1 MRAQGSRIRY
11 VAALY
16 LIAGWYM
23 PFAGEAASLDQLSDL
38 TGKATPIVTLKG
50 RDNFTSE
57 YRYDVSVRN
66 NSGDPLIA
74 DSLVLVLDK
83 VTNLAG
89 EEREPLKNES
99 FLQRFEVLDQDGE
112 TDDGKPFFRV
122 PTGSSPDLAP
132 HSDSRAATVRLR
144 NRDYVAVFTPSFRV
158 LGLRRPP
165 PKAKAPEP
173 PPQMTE
179 NTQAIEKLLQLLI
192 KKGVITDEEAKSMKR
207 P

>member
-1 MRAQGSRIRY
+1 MRMPGSGLSCF
-11 VAALY
+11 AALL
-16 LIAGWYM
+16 LIITWVGPTTGLAT
-23 PFAGEAASLDQLSDL
+23 SLDQLSDL
-38 TGKATPIVTLKG
+38 TGKATAIVTLKG

-66 NSGDPLIA
+66 NSSDSFIA

-89 EEREPLKNES
+89 EDREPLKNES

-122 PTGSSPDLAP
+122 PTGSSPDLGP

-158 LGLRRPP
+158 LGLKRPP
-165 PKAKAPEP
+165 AKPKPPEP
-173 PPQMTE
+173 PPQISE
-179 NTQAIEKLLQLLI
+179 NTNAIDKLLQLLI
-192 KKGVITDEEAKSMKR
+192 KKGLITDEEARSLKR

>member
-1 MRAQGSRIRY
+1 MRAPGSGLRY
-11 VAALY
+11 FAAL
-16 LIAGWYM
+16 LFMLGWSV
-23 PFAGEAASLDQLSDL
+23 PSDGDAASLDQLSDL
-38 TGKATPIVTLKG
+38 TGKATPIITLKG
-50 RDNFTSE
+50 RDNFASE

-89 EEREPLKNES
+89 EDREPLKNES

-122 PTGSSPDLAP
+122 PSGGSPDLAP
-132 HSDSRAATVRLR
+132 NSDSRPVTVRLR
-144 NRDYVAVFTPSFRV
+144 NRDYVVVFTPSFRV

-165 PKAKAPEP
+165 PKAKPAEP
-173 PPQMTE
+173 PPQLSE
-179 NTQAIEKLLQLLI
+179 NTQTIDKLLQLLI
-192 KKGVITDEEAKSMKR
+192 KKGVITDEEAKGMRR

>member
-1 MRAQGSRIRY
+1 MRTPGSGLSCL
-11 VAALY
+11 AALL
-16 LIAGWYM
+16 LIITWVGPSTGLAT
-23 PFAGEAASLDQLSDL
+23 SLDQLSDL
-38 TGKATPIVTLKG
+38 TGKATAIVTLKG

-66 NSGDPLIA
+66 NSSDSFIA

-89 EEREPLKNES
+89 EDREPLKNES

-122 PTGSSPDLAP
+122 PTGSSPDLGP

-158 LGLRRPP
+158 LGLKRPP
-165 PKAKAPEP
+165 AKPKPPEP
-173 PPQMTE
+173 PPQISE
-179 NTQAIEKLLQLLI
+179 NTNAIDKLLQLLI
-192 KKGVITDEEAKSMKR
+192 KKGLITDEEARSLKR

>member
-1 MRAQGSRIRY
+1 MRMAGSGMTCF
-11 VAALY
+11 AALFVTVSWT
-16 LIAGWYM
+16 LPPIGH
-23 PFAGEAASLDQLSDL
+23 AASLDQLSDL
-38 TGKATPIVTLKG
+38 TGKVMAVVTLKG

-66 NSGDPLIA
+66 NSSDSFIA

-89 EEREPLKNES
+89 EDREPLKNES

-122 PTGSSPDLAP
+122 PTGSNPDLAP

-144 NRDYVAVFTPSFRV
+144 NKDYVAVFTPSFRV
-158 LGLRRPP
+158 LGLKRPP
-165 PKAKAPEP
+165 AKPKPPEP
-173 PPQMTE
+173 PPQISE
-179 NTQAIEKLLQLLI
+179 NTNAIDKLLQLLV
-192 KKGVITDEEAKSMKR
+192 KKGIITDEEAKSMKR

>member
-1 MRAQGSRIRY
+1 MRMPGSRLSCF
-11 VAALY
+11 AAL
-16 LIAGWYM
+16 LLSTAW
-23 PFAGEAASLDQLSDL
+23 FASSTGHAASLDQLSDL
-38 TGKATPIVTLKG
+38 TGKATAIVTLKG

-66 NSGDPLIA
+66 NSSDSFIA

-89 EEREPLKNES
+89 EDREPLKNES

-122 PTGSSPDLAP
+122 PSGSSPDLAP

-158 LGLRRPP
+158 LGLKRPP
-165 PKAKAPEP
+165 AKPKPAEP
-173 PPQMTE
+173 SPQISA
-179 NTQAIEKLLQLLI
+179 NTNAIEKLLQLLV
-192 KKGVITDEEAKSMKR
+192 KKGIITNEEAKSMKR

>member
-1 MRAQGSRIRY
+1 MRPARFGMRCFP
-11 VAALY
+11 ALF
-16 LIAGWYM
+16 IVAGWFM
-23 PFAGEAASLDQLSDL
+23 PSYGDAVSLDQLSDL
-38 TGKATPIVTLKG
+38 TGKATPIVTLTG

-66 NSGDPLIA
+66 NSGEPLIA

-112 TDDGKPFFRV
+112 TEDGKPFFRV
-122 PTGSSPDLAP
+122 PSGSSPDLAP

-144 NRDYVAVFTPSFRV
+144 NKDYVAVFTPSFRV

-165 PKAKAPEP
+165 AKPKPPEP
-173 PPQMTE
+173 PRELAE
-179 NTQAIEKLLQLLI
+179 NTQTIEKLLQLLT
-192 KKGVITDEEAKSMKR
+192 KKGVITEEEAKSMRR

>member
-1 MRAQGSRIRY
+1 MPRLTRWWLSG
-11 VAALY
+11 L
-16 LIAGWYM
+16 LIAGCC
-23 PFAGEAASLDQLSDL
+23 GIGTGIAASLDQLSDL
-38 TGKATPIVTLKG
+38 TGKATAIVTLKG

-66 NSGDPLIA
+66 HSGDPLIA

-89 EEREPLKNES
+89 EDREPLKNES

-122 PTGSSPDLAP
+122 PTSGSPDLAP
-132 HSDSRAATVRLR
+132 HSDSRPATVRLR
-144 NRDYVAVFTPSFRV
+144 NKDYVAVFTPSFRV
-158 LGLRRPP
+158 LGLKRPP
-165 PKAKAPEP
+165 PKPKPPDP
-173 PPQMTE
+173 PPLLLE
-179 NTQAIEKLLQLLI
+179 NTHAIDSLLQLLI
-192 KKGVITDEEAKSMKR
+192 KKGVITEEEARALRR

>member
-16 LIAGWYM
+16 FIAGWYM

>member
-1 MRAQGSRIRY
+1 MRMLGSRIGF
-11 VAALY
+11 AT
-16 LIAGWYM
+16 LILTVSWILPPTGHATS
-23 PFAGEAASLDQLSDL
+23 PDQLSDL
-38 TGKATPIVTLKG
+38 TGKVMAIVTLKG

-66 NSGDPLIA
+66 NSSDSFIA
-74 DSLVLVLDK
+74 DSLILVLDK

-89 EEREPLKNES
+89 EDREPLKNES

-122 PTGSSPDLAP
+122 PTGSNPDFAP

-144 NRDYVAVFTPSFRV
+144 NKDYVAVFTPSFRV
-158 LGLRRPP
+158 LGMKRPP
-165 PKAKAPEP
+165 AKPKPAEP
-173 PPQMTE
+173 SPQISE
-179 NTQAIEKLLQLLI
+179 NTNAIDKLLQLLV
-192 KKGVITDEEAKSMKR
+192 KKGIITDEEAKSMKR

>member
-1 MRAQGSRIRY
+1 MRMPGSGLLSF
-11 VAALY
+11 AALL
-16 LIAGWYM
+16 LIITWVGPSTGLAT
-23 PFAGEAASLDQLSDL
+23 SLDQLSDL
-38 TGKATPIVTLKG
+38 TGKATAIVTLKG

-66 NSGDPLIA
+66 NSSDSFIA

-89 EEREPLKNES
+89 EDREPLKNES

-122 PTGSSPDLAP
+122 PTGSSPDLGP

-158 LGLRRPP
+158 LGLKRPP
-165 PKAKAPEP
+165 AKPKPPEP
-173 PPQMTE
+173 PPQISE
-179 NTQAIEKLLQLLI
+179 NTNAIDKLLQLLI
-192 KKGVITDEEAKSMKR
+192 KKGLITDEEARSLKR

>member
-1 MRAQGSRIRY
+1 MRMPGSGMTCF
-11 VAALY
+11 AALFVTVSWV
-16 LIAGWYM
+16 LSPIGH
-23 PFAGEAASLDQLSDL
+23 AASLDQLSDL
-38 TGKATPIVTLKG
+38 TGKVMAIVTLKG

-66 NSGDPLIA
+66 NSSDSFIA

-89 EEREPLKNES
+89 EDREPLKNES

-144 NRDYVAVFTPSFRV
+144 NKDYVAVFTPSFRV
-158 LGLRRPP
+158 LGLKRPP
-165 PKAKAPEP
+165 AKPKPPEP
-173 PPQMTE
+173 SPQISE
-179 NTQAIEKLLQLLI
+179 NTNAIDKLLQLLV
-192 KKGVITDEEAKSMKR
+192 KKGIITDEEAKSMKR

>member
-1 MRAQGSRIRY
+1 MRMPDPETCSF
-11 VAALY
+11 VALL
-16 LIAGWYM
+16 LILACFVPSNGHT
-23 PFAGEAASLDQLSDL
+23 ASLDQLSDL

-50 RDNFTSE
+50 RDNFSSE

-66 NSGDPLIA
+66 NSGDSFIA

-89 EEREPLKNES
+89 EDREPLKNES

-122 PTGSSPDLAP
+122 PTGSGPDLAP
-132 HSDSRAATVRLR
+132 HSDSRPATVRLR
-144 NRDYVAVFTPSFRV
+144 NKDYVAVFTPSFRV
-158 LGLRRPP
+158 LGLKRPP
-165 PKAKAPEP
+165 AKPKPPEP
-173 PPQMTE
+173 PPQISE
-179 NTQAIEKLLQLLI
+179 NTNAIDKLLQLLV
-192 KKGVITDEEAKSMKR
+192 KKGIITDEEAKSMKR

>member
-1 MRAQGSRIRY
+1 MRIGGSGMTCF
-11 VAALY
+11 AAFFVTVSWTQPP
-16 LIAGWYM
+16 IGH
-23 PFAGEAASLDQLSDL
+23 AASVDQLSDL
-38 TGKATPIVTLKG
+38 TGRVMAIVTLKG

-66 NSGDPLIA
+66 NSSDSFIA

-89 EEREPLKNES
+89 EDREPLKNES

-122 PTGSSPDLAP
+122 PTGSNPDLAP

-144 NRDYVAVFTPSFRV
+144 NKDYVAVFTPSFRV
-158 LGLRRPP
+158 LGLKRPP
-165 PKAKAPEP
+165 AKPKPPEP
-173 PPQMTE
+173 SPQIGE
-179 NTQAIEKLLQLLI
+179 NTNAIDKLLQLLV
-192 KKGVITDEEAKSMKR
+192 KKGIITDEEAKSMKR